1 MSEESG
7 SMLQERSASASNLEV
22 RPQSIPAEVAETV
35 GSGKTTI
42 RSSTSETG
50 DLAAQVATIAKQIK
64 EDAPPTERERSKS
77 ESRVERGIRRSGRRH
92 RRSDSAS
99 SGTDSYTDSESTSSR
114 SRSRSRSRERRRRRR
129 RSGKRRTRRYS
140 TKESGSLEEGN
151 KNRKDEGGGE
161 PGENQQSDASS
172 GPTKEGGENQR
183 AASSNRK
190 VGRRESSDS
199 SSSEGDSKIRRGTHR
214 RSKSLDVT
222 PSTRQKKQVTKRRDT
237 FSLYQKRKKEEVAEE
252 EPGRVLT
259 KEEVAE
265 VGEKQTL
272 VVEGEE
278 EPRERSESPD
288 KKDRAS
294 SLPQE
299 ESTAKELRRV
309 KSADSINSAQR
320 SPVLQQVVGI
330 KDLEAAAKDEAK
342 EYSSEEEVEEQGRI
356 VRRGTRSHTINRAS
370 VSTPV
375 SKAGKLVTHYK
386 EKTKTHVCI
395 SQDGFSS
402 MEDKDTDSR
411 TRRRGSLCW
420 SIRFCGTTRKR

>member
-1 MSEESG
+1 MSEESR
-7 SMLQERSASASNLEV
+7 SMLQERSASAGNLEV

-35 GSGKTTI
+35 GSGKKTV

-50 DLAAQVATIAKQIK
+50 DSAGLVVTIAKQIK

-77 ESRVERGIRRSGRRH
+77 ESRAERGIRRSGRRH
-92 RRSDSAS
+92 RRSDSTS
-99 SGTDSYTDSESTSSR
+99 NSTGTDSDTGSKSTS

-129 RSGKRRTRRYS
+129 RSGKRRTRKYS
-140 TKESGSLEEGN
+140 KEESEILEEGN
-151 KNRKDEGGGE
+151 RNRKDEGGGE
-161 PGENQQSDASS
+161 NQQSDASG

-183 AASSNRK
+183 AEISNRK

-214 RSKSLDVT
+214 RSKSLEVT
-222 PSTRQKKQVTKRRDT
+222 PSTKQKKQVTKRRDT
-237 FSLYQKRKKEEVAEE
+237 FSLYKKRKNEVVAE

-265 VGEKQTL
+265 VGEKNSP
-272 VVEGEE
+272 VVEGEEE